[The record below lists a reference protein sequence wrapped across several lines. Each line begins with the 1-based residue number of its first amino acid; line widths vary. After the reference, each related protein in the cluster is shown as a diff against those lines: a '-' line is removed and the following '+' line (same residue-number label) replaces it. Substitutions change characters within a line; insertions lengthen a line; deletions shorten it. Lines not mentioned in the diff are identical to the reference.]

1 MTRQDAKKILTLST
15 NTDYRVT
22 KIYENGFKAVRT
34 NEWIKTELYCEV
46 FTDDVAI
53 IDEYNLYDYI
63 SIATM
68 VIERYK

>member
-1 MTRQDAKKILTLST
+1 MPIENAQYILSL
-15 NTDYRVT
+15 TDYSDYTIDTV
-22 KIYENGFKAVRT
+22 YENGFKAVRT

-46 FTDDVAI
+46 FSEINRINRDNV
-53 IDEYNLYDYI
+53 YSHI

>member
-1 MTRQDAKKILTLST
+1 MNKQDAKKILALST

-22 KIYENGFKAVRT
+22 KVYENGFKAVRT

-53 IDEYNLYDYI
+53 LDDYNLYDHI